1 MQKINTGIAAEFIAA
16 AELARRDFSVAITI
30 GNTKKIDLLVE
41 KNGVSRQ
48 IQVKGIKQ
56 RRNNNFRISIDSLDQ
71 NCWYVFVNVNRVD
84 VSLTYEFAI
93 LNYNDVLQ
101 NLRRTLEENDNA
113 VRTNVLDDPLYR
125 NMWSR
130 FDIL

>member
-1 MQKINTGIAAEFIAA
+1 MLKINTGIAAEFIAA
-16 AELARRDFSVAITI
+16 AELARRDFSVAITL

-41 KNGVSRQ
+41 KNGISRQ

-56 RRNNNFRISIDSLDQ
+56 RRNNNFRISVDSLDQ

-93 LNYNDVLQ
+93 LNYNDVIM

-113 VRTNVLDDPLYR
+113 VRTNVLDNPLYR
-125 NMWSR
+125 NMWCR

>member
-1 MQKINTGIAAEFIAA
+1 M
-16 AELARRDFSVAITI
+16 
-30 GNTKKIDLLVE
+30 E

-113 VRTNVLDDPLYR
+113 VRTNVLDNPLYR

-130 FDIL
+130 FDILR